1 MRGTV
6 AEDEVREI
14 MGEQITEIRV
24 NFDSYSG
31 DMRSPVVQDLGF
43 YKKKYFKKYWSG
55 PVIRLCH

>member
-1 MRGTV
+1 MKGTV

-31 DMRSPVVQDLGF
+31 DMRSPVVQDLVF
-43 YKKKYFKKYWSG
+43 VNRTDLLYIS
-55 PVIRLCH
+55 I